1 MADKYY
7 LEADG
12 IMERIPHRSPFLFID
27 YVVSCEPGKSLV
39 AVKNLTDDE
48 PYFAGHFPQHP
59 VMPGVLIV
67 ESMAQAACVL
77 IWETLPPDERNFIS
91 YLAGLEKTRFRR
103 PAVPGDRIDITVDL
117 LVQRRNLWRFAAK
130 SEIDGELVAEAQITQ
145 APGKR
150 V

>member
-1 MADKYY
+1 MAENHY
-7 LEADG
+7 LGIEG
-12 IMERIPHRSPFLFID
+12 IMERLPHRSPFLFID

-39 AVKNLTDDE
+39 AAKSLSVDE

-67 ESMAQAACVL
+67 EAMAQAACVL

-103 PAVPGDRIDITVDL
+103 PAVPGDRIDLTIEL
-117 LVQRRNLWRFAAK
+117 LVQRRSLWRFAGRA
-130 SEIDGELVAEAQITQ
+130 EVGGELIAEAEITQ

-150 V
+150 I

>member
-1 MADKYY
+1 MAEDYY
-7 LEADG
+7 LGVEG
-12 IMERIPHRSPFLFID
+12 IMERIPHREPFLLID
-27 YVVSCEPGKSLV
+27 HVVSCEPGKSLV
-39 AVKNLTDDE
+39 AVKNVSADE
-48 PYFAGHFPQHP
+48 SYFAGHFPGHP

-117 LVQRRNLWRFAAK
+117 IVQRRSLWRFAAR
-130 SEIDGELVAEAQITQ
+130 SEVGGELVAEAEITQ